1 MFGNDYFGA
10 GSLSKG
16 LLSEDCSFRPFAL
29 IARSPIGLLEIR
41 PFYLLGFFFELARWL
56 KLFNKLGSDLM
67 SKLLNGCKN

>member
-1 MFGNDYFGA
+1 MFGYENFGA

-41 PFYLLGFFFELARWL
+41 SFYLLGFLFE
-56 KLFNKLGSDLM
+56 
-67 SKLLNGCKN
+67 

>member
-1 MFGNDYFGA
+1 MFGYENFGA

-41 PFYLLGFFFELARWL
+41 PFCLLGFLFELAARA
-56 KLFNKLGSDLM
+56 KLADSF
-67 SKLLNGCKN
+67 